1 MQQLSTSNTR
11 IPFLPLAIEYAIRAA
26 QPLAEN
32 LANAAPDL
40 DRFSH
45 DQVSTRRY
53 MAQQC
58 AVNAQKQSDLAQQK
72 IESHLQTMGEL
83 FVALNAYLLKNGTYI
98 EALAIANLNRTD
110 EDKLAKAMLC
120 QVQAEEAKERVLA
133 VIQAL
138 NFDSKQLQSKDILE
152 PGALLTACEGQLEAI
167 QKHWKSLSAN
177 AQSKAL
183 KLQTRS
189 LYLVA
194 ANCLV
199 NLAEKALDEVLCFDE
214 IPAGLEDVLVKL
226 ENAMTHP
233 FSGAW
238 PQSIA
243 VPMDQPTVA
252 LNSAG
257 E

>member
-1 MQQLSTSNTR
+1 MDNLSTTNAR
-11 IPFLPLAIEYAIRAA
+11 IPFLPLAIESAIRAA

-32 LANAAPDL
+32 LANAAPEL
-40 DRFSH
+40 DRFSY

-53 MAQQC
+53 MAQQG
-58 AVNAQKQSDLAQQK
+58 AVDAQTQSDLAQQK
-72 IESHLQTMGEL
+72 IELHLQKMAEL
-83 FVALNAYLLKNGTYI
+83 FVALNAYLLLNGEYI
-98 EALAIANLNRTD
+98 EAQATANLNRTD

-152 PGALLTACEGQLEAI
+152 PGALFTACEGQLEAM

-183 KLQTRS
+183 NLQTRS
-189 LYLVA
+189 MHLVA

-199 NLAEKALDEVLCFDE
+199 NLAEKALDEALCFDKV
-214 IPAGLEDVLVKL
+214 PAGLEDVLVKL
-226 ENAMTHP
+226 EIAMTHP
-233 FSGAW
+233 FAGAW
-238 PQSIA
+238 PQSVA
-243 VPMDQPTVA
+243 APMDQSNVV
-252 LNSAG
+252 SA
-257 E
+257 